1 MATTSARLLTLLS
14 LLGARGR
21 WQATELAN
29 RLGISTRTLRR
40 DIDALRELGYPV
52 EADKGP
58 DGGYRLGVGGRLPP
72 LLLDDEQA
80 VAVAIA
86 LQTSPLGVVGIGDA
100 GPRALASIASMMPAA
115 LRAEI
120 EALHLTAI
128 RSAWEF
134 PGPPI
139 PAATLRA
146 VGSAVRN
153 SHQLRVEHLTDD
165 GRRPEPGDPDFA
177 APQRLDPHHLVSWA
191 GRWYLVCY
199 VPGEDRWGIYRVDRL
214 HAHAPTA
221 TAFARRE
228 VPGGDVA
235 HYVMT
240 TPDRGDIP
248 ARWQCVGTVVMA
260 LPADV
265 VARWAPGGSVVQ
277 HAGHNKTRFT
287 LGAWSWAGIAGLLAT
302 FDADIDDVQPAELK
316 AACATI
322 AHRYHQASRGQAANP
337 AAKN

>member
-1 MATTSARLLTLLS
+1 M
-14 LLGARGR
+14 
-21 WQATELAN
+21 
-29 RLGISTRTLRR
+29 
-40 DIDALRELGYPV
+40 
-52 EADKGP
+52 
-58 DGGYRLGVGGRLPP
+58 
-72 LLLDDEQA
+72 LDDEQA

-86 LQTSPLGVVGIGDA
+86 LQTAPLGVADIGDA
-100 GPRALASIASMMPAA
+100 GPRALASIASIMPAP

-120 EALHLTAI
+120 QAMHLTAI
-128 RSAWEF
+128 RNAWEF

-153 SHQLRVEHLTDD
+153 GHQLRVDHLAPD
-165 GRRPEPGDPDFA
+165 GHRPEPGDVDFA
-177 APQRLDPHHLVSWA
+177 PPLRLDPHHLVAWA

-199 VPGEDRWGIYRVDRL
+199 VPGEQRWGIYRVDRL
-214 HAHAPTA
+214 YPYAPTG

-235 HYVMT
+235 SYVMT
-240 TPDRGDIP
+240 SPERGDTP
-248 ARWQCVGTVVMA
+248 ARWQCMGTAVMA

-265 VARWAPGGSVVQ
+265 VARWAPGGSLVE
-277 HAGHNKTRFT
+277 HAGPGKTRLT

-302 FDADIDDVQPAELK
+302 FDADIDDVQPEELR

-322 AHRYHQASRGQAANP
+322 ARRYQRASRRGATTQGGSP
-337 AAKN
+337 RPG

>member
-14 LLGARGR
+14 LLGARSR
-21 WQATELAN
+21 WRATELAG
-29 RLGISTRTLRR
+29 RLVVSTRTLRR

-86 LQTSPLGVVGIGDA
+86 LQTSPLGVAGIGDA
-100 GPRALASIASMMPAA
+100 GPRALASIASLMPAP

-153 SHQLRVEHLTDD
+153 GHQLRVDHLTAD
-165 GRRPEPGDPDFA
+165 GRRPEPGDGDFA
-177 APQRLDPHHLVSWA
+177 PPERLDPHHLVSWA

-199 VPGEDRWGIYRVDRL
+199 IPGEERWGIYRVDRL
-214 HAHAPTA
+214 HAHAPTGI
-221 TAFARRE
+221 AFARRDL
-228 VPGGDVA
+228 PGGDVA
-235 HYVMT
+235 RYVMT
-240 TPDRGDIP
+240 SHERGDTP
-248 ARWQCVGTVVMA
+248 ARWQCLGSAVMA
-260 LPADV
+260 LPPDL
-265 VARWAPGGSVVQ
+265 VARWAPGGSVVE
-277 HAGHNKTRFT
+277 HAEQGKTRLT

-302 FDADIDDVQPAELK
+302 FDADLDDVQPDQLK
-316 AACATI
+316 AACARL
-322 AHRYHQASRGQAANP
+322 ARRYQRSSG
-337 AAKN
+337 